1 MAEDAVVVWTAVG
14 AAIGWAAEIV
24 VAIGWAEVA
33 AIGWAAKCAVELW
46 KSAGAVDVC
55 KSAD

>member
-24 VAIGWAEVA
+24 VAIGWAAVA
-33 AIGWAAKCAVELW
+33 AVGWAAEDAVDGW
-46 KSAGAVDVC
+46 KSAG
-55 KSAD
+55 